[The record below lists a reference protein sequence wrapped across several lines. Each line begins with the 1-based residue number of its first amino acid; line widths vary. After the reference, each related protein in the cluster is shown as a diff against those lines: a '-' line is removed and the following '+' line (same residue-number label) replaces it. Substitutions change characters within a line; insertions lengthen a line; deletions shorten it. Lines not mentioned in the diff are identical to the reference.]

1 MSFYEGLSFFICLFL
16 FLIPAVILGIME
28 KKMGHYTLAV
38 SLVFIVLVF
47 GHSPGQ
53 FLYLLLFYGWSY
65 LVVRGY
71 AAVRAKN
78 GRNEKQYYL
87 FLAAML
93 LPLILCKLSPLFH
106 MNIFGF
112 TGISYMSFRSIQMV
126 IEIYDGIILEV
137 PLLEFSGFLLF
148 FPSISS
154 GPIDR
159 SRRFHDDWMRILPRA
174 EYLDMLAEG
183 IFKLLLGLVYK
194 LALGTQLYTL
204 LTICEQSM
212 GRRDAPWYFAAG
224 YAWLYGFYL
233 FFDFAG
239 YSLMAVGT
247 AYILGVRLPDN
258 FRAPFR
264 SLDIKEFWDRWHIT
278 LSHWFRDF
286 LFTRFI
292 MKCSKKKWF
301 STRLN
306 RACAGFIVNLGVMGL
321 WHGVTPSY
329 ILYGLYHGILLSATE
344 VYQKKSGFYK
354 KYKNRKL
361 YKAVSWLLTIN
372 LVIFGFFI
380 FSGKFLELLT
390 A

>member
-78 GRNEKQYYL
+78 GRNQKQYYL

-233 FFDFAG
+233 AFDFAG
-239 YSLMAVGT
+239 YPLMPVGT
-247 AYILGVRLPDN
+247 P
-258 FRAPFR
+258 
-264 SLDIKEFWDRWHIT
+264 
-278 LSHWFRDF
+278 
-286 LFTRFI
+286 
-292 MKCSKKKWF
+292 
-301 STRLN
+301 
-306 RACAGFIVNLGVMGL
+306 
-321 WHGVTPSY
+321 
-329 ILYGLYHGILLSATE
+329 
-344 VYQKKSGFYK
+344 
-354 KYKNRKL
+354 
-361 YKAVSWLLTIN
+361 
-372 LVIFGFFI
+372 
-380 FSGKFLELLT
+380 
-390 A
+390 

>member
-1 MSFYEGLSFFICLFL
+1 M
-16 FLIPAVILGIME
+16 
-28 KKMGHYTLAV
+28 
-38 SLVFIVLVF
+38 
-47 GHSPGQ
+47 
-53 FLYLLLFYGWSY
+53 
-65 LVVRGY
+65 VRGY

-78 GRNEKQYYL
+78 GRNQKQYYL

-306 RACAGFIVNLGVMGL
+306 RACAGFIVNMGVMGL

>member
-1 MSFYEGLSFFICLFL
+1 
-16 FLIPAVILGIME
+16 
-28 KKMGHYTLAV
+28 
-38 SLVFIVLVF
+38 
-47 GHSPGQ
+47 
-53 FLYLLLFYGWSY
+53 
-65 LVVRGY
+65 
-71 AAVRAKN
+71 
-78 GRNEKQYYL
+78 
-87 FLAAML
+87 
-93 LPLILCKLSPLFH
+93 
-106 MNIFGF
+106 
-112 TGISYMSFRSIQMV
+112 
-126 IEIYDGIILEV
+126 
-137 PLLEFSGFLLF
+137 
-148 FPSISS
+148 
-154 GPIDR
+154 
-159 SRRFHDDWMRILPRA
+159 
-174 EYLDMLAEG
+174 
-183 IFKLLLGLVYK
+183 
-194 LALGTQLYTL
+194 
-204 LTICEQSM
+204 
-212 GRRDAPWYFAAG
+212 
-224 YAWLYGFYL
+224 
-233 FFDFAG
+233 
-239 YSLMAVGT
+239 MAVGT

-258 FRAPFR
+258 FRAPFK

-306 RACAGFIVNLGVMGL
+306 RACAGFIVNMGVMGL

-354 KYKNRKL
+354 KHKNQRL

>member
-71 AAVRAKN
+71 AVVRAKN

-159 SRRFHDDWMRILPRA
+159 SRRFHDDWIRILPRA
-174 EYLDMLAEG
+174 EYLD
-183 IFKLLLGLVYK
+183 K
-194 LALGTQLYTL
+194 LA
-204 LTICEQSM
+204 
-212 GRRDAPWYFAAG
+212 
-224 YAWLYGFYL
+224 
-233 FFDFAG
+233 
-239 YSLMAVGT
+239 
-247 AYILGVRLPDN
+247 
-258 FRAPFR
+258 
-264 SLDIKEFWDRWHIT
+264 
-278 LSHWFRDF
+278 
-286 LFTRFI
+286 
-292 MKCSKKKWF
+292 
-301 STRLN
+301 
-306 RACAGFIVNLGVMGL
+306 
-321 WHGVTPSY
+321 
-329 ILYGLYHGILLSATE
+329 
-344 VYQKKSGFYK
+344 
-354 KYKNRKL
+354 
-361 YKAVSWLLTIN
+361 
-372 LVIFGFFI
+372 
-380 FSGKFLELLT
+380 
-390 A
+390 

>member
-183 IFKLLLGLVYK
+183 IFKLLLGLV
-194 LALGTQLYTL
+194 LQAGCWAPSSTPFSLYVSSPWDCRDCPL
-204 LTICEQSM
+204 VF
-212 GRRDAPWYFAAG
+212 RRQATPGCTASTC
-224 YAWLYGFYL
+224 

-292 MKCSKKKWF
+292 MK
-301 STRLN
+301 
-306 RACAGFIVNLGVMGL
+306 
-321 WHGVTPSY
+321 
-329 ILYGLYHGILLSATE
+329 LL
-344 VYQKKSGFYK
+344 
-354 KYKNRKL
+354 
-361 YKAVSWLLTIN
+361 
-372 LVIFGFFI
+372 
-380 FSGKFLELLT
+380 
-390 A
+390 